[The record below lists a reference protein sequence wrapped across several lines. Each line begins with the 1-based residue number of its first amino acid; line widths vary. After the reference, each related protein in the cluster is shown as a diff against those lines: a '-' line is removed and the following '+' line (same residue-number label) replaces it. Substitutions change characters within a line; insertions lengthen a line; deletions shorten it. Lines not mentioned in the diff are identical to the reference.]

1 MTPDTEINRLFAASL
16 AATPKPEK
24 PMPYDTPDLGNPDQ
38 ERSSGVIDF
47 NEVTAGDRATVAH
60 IRKWQEKRD
69 RNATPRTGGDEPEAA

>member
-1 MTPDTEINRLFAASL
+1 MTPRTELDRLFAASL
-16 AATPKPEK
+16 AKIPKPEK

-60 IRKWQEKRD
+60 IRKWQEERD
-69 RNATPRTGGDEPEAA
+69 RNATPRTPEPPKDAA